1 MKTKYN
7 IIIIMSMA
15 QVNLQHVFLVG
26 PLLFYI
32 GSQKQETPQ
41 WAFISLA
48 TLTVMI
54 PFIVSYNYSS
64 LSYRAIVNASHYL
77 FWIPLFG
84 YIAYAGLN
92 KRLGDYMYP
101 ILQLLGLSAIT
112 VHLFLFAQK
121 MRWID

>member
-1 MKTKYN
+1 
-7 IIIIMSMA
+7 MSMA

-32 GSQKQETPQ
+32 GSQKENTPR

-77 FWIPLFG
+77 IWIPLFG
-84 YIAYAGLN
+84 YIAYAGIN
-92 KRLGDYMYP
+92 KHLGTYMYP

-112 VHLFLFAQK
+112 IHLFLFSQK
-121 MRWID
+121 MNWIN